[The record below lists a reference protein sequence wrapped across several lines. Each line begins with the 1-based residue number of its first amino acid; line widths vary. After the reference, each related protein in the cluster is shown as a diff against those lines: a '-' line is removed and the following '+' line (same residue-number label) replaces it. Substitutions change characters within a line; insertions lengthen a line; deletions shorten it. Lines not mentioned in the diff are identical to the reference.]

1 MPWDDSSVRATF
13 AAGLVLAV
21 SAVASG
27 CGNLVGYTPPPAGIT
42 GIRLTADDKVEI
54 VSYICAPDV
63 DTLSVVSDREG
74 LDDEE
79 ENPVQALWTHD
90 DPVTGLVTIRLAE
103 PGADWRPQGDLDL
116 EDGAGYLI
124 DLSSDD
130 RSTLSMWITPGWSGK
145 LRPGVVYVMADP
157 SPDKATFRAITIDQ
171 LESEARRACD
181 AEGWR

>member
-13 AAGLVLAV
+13 AAGLALAV
-21 SAVASG
+21 SAASSG
-27 CGNLVGYTPPPAGIT
+27 CGNLVGYIPPPAGIT
-42 GIRLTADDKVEI
+42 GVRLSADDEVEI
-54 VSYICAPDV
+54 VSYVCAPDV

-79 ENPVQALWTHD
+79 ENPVQALSTHD
-90 DPVTGLVTIRLAE
+90 GPVTGLVTIRLGE
-103 PGADWRPQGDLDL
+103 PGGEWGPQPDLDL

-130 RSTLSMWITPGWSGK
+130 RLTMSVWLTPGWSGK

-157 SPDKATFRAITIDQ
+157 SPDTATLRAITTDQ

-181 AEGWR
+181 AEG